1 LEITYDF
8 NNDKENG
15 MTYNASKAKII
26 PFPGVSLK
34 QGDSFQNTLDDTE
47 VQDFRGLPQSD
58 SLQNEI
64 ENFLREMGY
73 VE

>member
-1 LEITYDF
+1 
-8 NNDKENG
+8 
-15 MTYNASKAKII
+15 MYNASKAKII

-47 VQDFRGLPQSD
+47 VQYLQGLLQSD
-58 SLQNEI
+58 SLENEI
-64 ENFLREMGY
+64 ENFLKEMGY